1 MPAFAKQQMEERARR
16 DAEKKEAAAQKAAE
30 MKAAEELRKATSAEE
45 GETAH
50 TEL

>member
-1 MPAFAKQQMEERARR
+1 MARTQPQAESERLA
-16 DAEKKEAAAQKAAE
+16 AEKLHNMELAH